1 MLNVVFHRVLSW
13 ARYFLILMTSIFHQV
28 YLSLYYLLMTLT
40 TFSQMLK
47 ISNQLMAN
55 NLTINVKKTTLRAL

>member
-1 MLNVVFHRVLSW
+1 MRCSTGFPQGI
-13 ARYFLILMTSIFHQV
+13 LILMTSIFHQV